1 MVTAAAGAVPGQ
13 DALAPVMAFMVG
25 AQSRCTKPNNLLNVM
40 VAEKEAEVWRE
51 RRRRRRRLGAA

>member
-1 MVTAAAGAVPGQ
+1 VPGQ